1 MPAKAGIQCNCSPW
15 VPACAGTT
23 RFGGGV
29 LMPDLSSYVGLYQTL
44 LAFAAMGLAGR
55 VVCRGRWGVAVH
67 CMVGWGVLCVVLTAW
82 GVVTSASLRV
92 PAAGFLLLSLAGIAA
107 ARERWRA
114 DLAEVGRALVIAAPC
129 LLVLADIQASQVD
142 LLAVILP
149 NAGYLYDHATFPS
162 LAGAP
167 SFSELPVAP
176 YNTEFVSFLG
186 SLFGGGFAANTPA
199 VFTVLLHVVA
209 GMLFARALAG
219 DKAPGWRMTALGLA
233 LATVIDPGFVPRVSF
248 SGYGESPLAITLLFA
263 GWLAAG
269 TMGRVA
275 TGDRP
280 YGLVPLAAVLAAM
293 VNAKQQALGLFL
305 ATVAGLFIVA
315 ALDRRIGWRNA
326 LRTIGVAAMPAAALY
341 LAWAWYVHHAFPE
354 GQLNPRP
361 ITAWP
366 WAMLPQILADMA
378 KALLAKGYYAVSLVA
393 LAIVAWRYRSASAP
407 TGYVLRSA
415 VAVFVLYT
423 GFLLVTYLGWFYGE
437 HSYFRY
443 NTQLSMLIVLALAL
457 VARDRLA
464 AGEAKHR
471 WLGMAGAVSMTVLII
486 APIAWPHPL
495 RFDRTMPQPWL
506 RAAARHLAETVQDG
520 DRIAVVLPG
529 DNSSIRR
536 ALSALLRYD
545 RPRRPDLDLRV
556 TSSTDPAELAA
567 AAAAGYRL
575 AFLSC
580 TTAWASEPW
589 TPSLPPHAAALLGWS
604 DGRWQPLHVWPY
616 PPTPAD
622 RSDGWSYSLANEP
635 LCL

>member
-1 MPAKAGIQCNCSPW
+1 
-15 VPACAGTT
+15 
-23 RFGGGV
+23 
-29 LMPDLSSYVGLYQTL
+29 MPDLSSYVGFYQTL

-55 VVCRGRWGVAVH
+55 FVCRGRWGVAVH
-67 CMVGWGVLCVVLTAW
+67 CMVGWGVLCVLLTAW
-82 GVVTSASLRV
+82 GVVTPLSLRI
-92 PAAGFLLLSLAGIAA
+92 PAAAFLLLSLAGMAV
-107 ARERWRA
+107 ARDRWHD

-129 LLVLADIQASQVD
+129 LWVMADIQASQVA

-149 NAGYLYDHATFPS
+149 NAGYLYDHAAFPS

-186 SLFGGGFAANTPA
+186 SQFGGGFAANTPSL
-199 VFTVLLHVVA
+199 FTVLLHVVA
-209 GMLFARALAG
+209 GMLIARALAG
-219 DKAPGWRMTALGLA
+219 DKRPGWRLTGLGLA

-269 TMGRVA
+269 TLNRLASGE
-275 TGDRP
+275 RP
-280 YGLVPLAAVLAAM
+280 CGLVPLAAVLAAM

-305 ATVAGLFIVA
+305 AAVVGLFTVA
-315 ALDRRIGWRNA
+315 ALDRRIGWRA
-326 LRTIGVAAMPAAALY
+326 AVRTIGLAALPAAALY
-341 LAWAWYVHHAFPE
+341 VAWAWYVHHAFPQ

-366 WAMLPQILADMA
+366 WAMLPEIFGDMG
-378 KALLAKGYYAVSLVA
+378 KVLLQKGYYAVWLVA
-393 LAIVAWRYRSASAP
+393 FAAGAWRRWRTPGA
-407 TGYVLRSA
+407 TGYVLRGA
-415 VAVFVLYT
+415 AAVFVLYT
-423 GFLLVTYLGWFYGE
+423 GFLVVTYLGWFYGE

-443 NTQLSMLIVLALAL
+443 NTQLSMLIVLALTL

-464 AGEAKHR
+464 VAETPR
-471 WLGMAGAVSMTVLII
+471 PWLAWAGAAAIAVLMVV
-486 APIAWPHPL
+486 PLAWPHPL

-506 RAAARHLAETVQDG
+506 QAATRHLANAVKDG

-536 ALSALLRYD
+536 ALSAFLRYD
-545 RPRRPDLDLRV
+545 RPRRPNVDLRV
-556 TSSTDPAELAA
+556 AASTDPAELAA

-580 TTAWASEPW
+580 TTHWAN
-589 TPSLPPHAAALLGWS
+589 LPPHAAALLRWT
-604 DGRWQPLHVWPY
+604 DGTWQPLKVWPY
-616 PPTPAD
+616 PPPPAD
-622 RSDGWSYSLANEP
+622 RRGGWSYQLANEP